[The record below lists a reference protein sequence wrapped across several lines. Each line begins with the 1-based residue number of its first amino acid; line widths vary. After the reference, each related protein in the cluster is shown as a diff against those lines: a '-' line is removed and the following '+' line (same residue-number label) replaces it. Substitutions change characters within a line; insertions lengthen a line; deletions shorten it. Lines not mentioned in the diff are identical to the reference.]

1 MKSVDPTIITAL
13 ISGLC
18 VAIPTIIS
26 VIVTSNT
33 RDAVIEERIRFLS
46 EKIDT
51 LSDKVQQHNNFAVR
65 IAEIERDVK
74 TVFRLLEDFRRS
86 EK

>member
-1 MKSVDPTIITAL
+1 MNPTVLTAL

-65 IAEIERDVK
+65 IAEIERDLK
-74 TVFRLLEDFRRS
+74 TLFRLIDEMKRRQ
-86 EK
+86 E

>member
-1 MKSVDPTIITAL
+1 MNTTVITAL

-18 VAIPTIIS
+18 VAIPTIVS

-65 IAEIERDVK
+65 IAEIERDLK
-74 TVFRLLEDFRRS
+74 TIFRFIDEIRK
-86 EK
+86 E

>member
-1 MKSVDPTIITAL
+1 MKDPTIITAI
-13 ISGLC
+13 ISGLS

-26 VIVTSNT
+26 VIVTSNA
-33 RDAVIEERIRFLS
+33 REAVIEERIRFLS

-74 TVFRLLEDFRRS
+74 TIFRSIEEIKRGA
-86 EK
+86 K

>member
-1 MKSVDPTIITAL
+1 MNTSIITAL

-33 RDAVIEERIRFLS
+33 RDAVIEERIKFLS
-46 EKIDT
+46 EKIDG
-51 LSDKVQQHNNFAVR
+51 LAEKVQQHNNFAVR
-65 IAEIERDVK
+65 IAEIERDMK
-74 TVFRLLEDFRRS
+74 TVFRLLDEF
-86 EK
+86 KKG

>member
-1 MKSVDPTIITAL
+1 MNPTIITAL

-33 RDAVIEERIRFLS
+33 RAAITEERIKNLS
-46 EKIDT
+46 KQIDG

-65 IAEIERDVK
+65 IAEVERDVK
-74 TVFRLLEDFRRS
+74 TLFRLRDENKRGD
-86 EK
+86 K

>member
-1 MKSVDPTIITAL
+1 MHSTIIAAL

-18 VAIPTIIS
+18 VAIPTIVS

-33 RDAVIEERIRFLS
+33 RDAVIEERIKFLT

-65 IAEIERDVK
+65 IAELERDQK
-74 TVFRLLEDFRRS
+74 TLYRMIDEPKGD
-86 EK
+86 KK

>member
-1 MKSVDPTIITAL
+1 MKDPTIITAL

-26 VIVTSNT
+26 VIVTSNA
-33 RDAVIEERIRFLS
+33 REAVIEERIKFLS
-46 EKIDT
+46 EKIDA

-65 IAEIERDVK
+65 IAEVERDVK
-74 TVFRLLEDFRRS
+74 TLFRLRDENKRGD
-86 EK
+86 K

>member
-1 MKSVDPTIITAL
+1 MNPTIITAL

-33 RDAVIEERIRFLS
+33 RDAVNTEHIKFLS
-46 EKIDT
+46 EKIDGLT
-51 LSDKVQQHNNFAVR
+51 AKVELHNNFAER
-65 IAEIERDVK
+65 IVAIEKDVK
-74 TVFRLLEDFRRS
+74 NVFHQLDEMKRGG
-86 EK
+86 